1 MKELNVVEELEEEE
15 DLFVQEHVNIILL
28 YLFFLF
34 TKIYVILKISINFR
48 K

>member
-28 YLFFLF
+28 YLFCFSLLY
-34 TKIYVILKISINFR
+34 T
-48 K
+48 